1 MEVAAGIHRIES
13 SLGVRFMAQYVLVGD
28 ARTLLFDTG
37 MPFTPEA
44 GVEAVSGIEGTRA
57 RGHRRGP
64 DQPRRSRSLGG
75 KPRAP

>member
-44 GVEAVSGIEGTRA
+44 ALKPYLASRGLGLEAIDEV
-57 RGHRRGP
+57 
-64 DQPRRSRSLGG
+64 
-75 KPRAP
+75 AP